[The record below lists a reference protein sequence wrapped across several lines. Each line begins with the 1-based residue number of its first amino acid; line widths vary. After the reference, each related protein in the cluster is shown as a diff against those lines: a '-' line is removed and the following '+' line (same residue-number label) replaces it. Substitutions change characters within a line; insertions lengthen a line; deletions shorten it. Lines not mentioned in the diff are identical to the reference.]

1 MIRVGVDAW
10 NLPDDRRGIGRYLR
24 TTLALL
30 RTAYA
35 DRIACTLVIPEWPA
49 RLYARRYHAELPQP
63 PYPVRSRRSLGPRDV
78 DLMWF
83 PFNGPSWA
91 RFPRPSVATLH
102 DAHPFVI
109 AGLGE
114 RAQQQFRD
122 AAAWCDA
129 LVTDS
134 AYSQGELARA
144 LALEPQRI
152 EVIHLGVAPF
162 PAGTPAVD
170 PATLGRYVLFV
181 GETSR
186 RKGIDTLLASMR
198 ILADQGAGMPLVLV
212 GRVAGDLPDMAGVDV
227 RVLGHVD
234 DVTLG
239 ALYRQCTVFA
249 FPSRAEGFGLPL
261 LEAMLSRAPVVS
273 STASSLPEVGG
284 DAALYVA
291 PDDPAALA
299 AQIARV
305 AGDAALAADLRARG
319 FARASAMTWERATA
333 ALVGVFE
340 RVVRD
345 YGREGQG

>member
-24 TTLALL
+24 TTLAIL
-30 RTAYA
+30 RADYA

-49 RLYARRYHAELPQP
+49 RFNARRYHADLPAP
-63 PYPVRSRRSLGPRDV
+63 PYPVRSRRGISARDV

-83 PFNGPSWA
+83 PFNGPSWS
-91 RFPRPSVATLH
+91 RFPRPAVATLH

-114 RAQQQFRD
+114 RAKQQYVD
-122 AAAWCDA
+122 AAQWCDA

-134 AYSQGELARA
+134 AYAQAELARA
-144 LALEPQRI
+144 LALDPARLD
-152 EVIHLGVAPF
+152 VIHLGVAPF

-170 PATLGRYVLFV
+170 LAALGRYVFFV
-181 GETSR
+181 GETSH
-186 RKGIDTLLASMR
+186 RKGIDTLVDAMRLLAER
-198 ILADQGAGMPLVLV
+198 GHALPLVLA
-212 GRVAGDLPDMAGVDV
+212 GRVAGTLPDFGGLDV

-239 ALYRQCTVFA
+239 ALYRHCAVFA
-249 FPSRAEGFGLPL
+249 FPSRAEGFGLPV
-261 LEAMLSRAPVVS
+261 LEAMLARAPVVT

-284 DAALYVA
+284 DAALYVP

-299 AQIARV
+299 AQLERV
-305 AGDAALAADLRARG
+305 ISDDTLAADLRARG
-319 FARASAMTWERATA
+319 VARAQTMTWQRSTA
-333 ALVGVFE
+333 ALVDVFE
-340 RVVRD
+340 RVVRA
-345 YGREGQG
+345 